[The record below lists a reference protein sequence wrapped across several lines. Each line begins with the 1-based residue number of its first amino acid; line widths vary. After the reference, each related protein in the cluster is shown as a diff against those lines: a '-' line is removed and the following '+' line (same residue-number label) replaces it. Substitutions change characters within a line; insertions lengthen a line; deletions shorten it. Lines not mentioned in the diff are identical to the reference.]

1 MRLLGTAQKIYSS
14 VNHCFNYRNKVFFSS
29 SAYDINLTVRGVSLQ
44 NYIKQLEQE
53 YEDASKGNNFA
64 LKTRVH
70 ELQPLIQILQE
81 RKAIVDNITNL
92 QDLLNEKDDDI
103 KKLAEEEKVTFEK
116 TLATVD
122 EKLLDAVLP
131 PDKDD
136 ECRSMVLEV
145 NAGVGGQEAMLFASE
160 LFEMY
165 STFAEHQGWETQIAD
180 YTTTDLGGIRHGSL
194 LINGS
199 DVFRYFKHE
208 AGVHRVQRIPTT
220 EKAGRIHT
228 STVSVLALPQ
238 PSEIDISI
246 ENKDLKIETKR
257 ASGAGGQHVNTTDS
271 AVRITHL
278 PTGISVEC
286 QVDRSQIKNRQIAM
300 IKLRALLYQ
309 REMESQVEKSQTMR
323 KSQVRSNFR
332 NEKIRTYNFPQDRVT
347 DHRLQ
352 GCTVHNLRGFLQG
365 NDALRDL
372 INKLDYNLK
381 VETLLSF
388 VDNKQK

>member
-1 MRLLGTAQKIYSS
+1 M
-14 VNHCFNYRNKVFFSS
+14 
-29 SAYDINLTVRGVSLQ
+29 SLQ

-165 STFAEHQGWETQIAD
+165 STFAEHQGI
-180 YTTTDLGGIRHGSL
+180 
-194 LINGS
+194 
-199 DVFRYFKHE
+199 
-208 AGVHRVQRIPTT
+208 
-220 EKAGRIHT
+220 
-228 STVSVLALPQ
+228 
-238 PSEIDISI
+238 
-246 ENKDLKIETKR
+246 
-257 ASGAGGQHVNTTDS
+257 
-271 AVRITHL
+271 
-278 PTGISVEC
+278 
-286 QVDRSQIKNRQIAM
+286 
-300 IKLRALLYQ
+300 
-309 REMESQVEKSQTMR
+309 
-323 KSQVRSNFR
+323 
-332 NEKIRTYNFPQDRVT
+332 
-347 DHRLQ
+347 
-352 GCTVHNLRGFLQG
+352 
-365 NDALRDL
+365 
-372 INKLDYNLK
+372 
-381 VETLLSF
+381 
-388 VDNKQK
+388 